1 MKYHN
6 EIERR
11 KTFAIISHPDAG
23 KLAITCYC
31 FFRIS
36 ISLKFK

>member
-1 MKYHN
+1 MTHDPEQARRLH

-23 KLAITCYC
+23 KPTHP
-31 FFRIS
+31 
-36 ISLKFK
+36 